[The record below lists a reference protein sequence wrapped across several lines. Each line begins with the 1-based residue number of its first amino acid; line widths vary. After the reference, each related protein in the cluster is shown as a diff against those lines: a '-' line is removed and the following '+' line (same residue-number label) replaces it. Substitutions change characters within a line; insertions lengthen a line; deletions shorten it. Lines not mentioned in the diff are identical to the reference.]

1 MSKRE
6 PPDDN
11 NDETPS
17 GDSRDPFAGIP
28 FIGELLRA
36 MSSTQDP
43 KGPERQIAISIATG
57 GESEP
62 NVDPLERIEWEK
74 LVRVAELQVTHRTG
88 LNVSRGQ
95 TLSVEPVTR
104 AVWAERS
111 LEALKPLLAVLINS
125 FKPDTTRLDTADSF
139 LAGTDSDW
147 LRSLLSSIGPLLT
160 GVMSGMLVGRLAVR
174 NLGTYDLPIPRGEN
188 SLLVIAPNVEDFRKE
203 WSLPAEDL
211 RLWVCIHEAI
221 HHALLGIPHVRKT
234 LTDLLARHAGA
245 FQNDPEILNEHFEN
259 LDIIENPE
267 AILELQGLISP
278 EMVLG
283 AVRSPEQAALL
294 PYLESLVA
302 VIIGYT
308 DHIMDDI
315 GTQLITKYP
324 MLTEAL
330 RRRRVTTNNEDRFIE
345 RVFGLNL
352 NQEQVDRGDSFI
364 TGVLERAGEHGLNRL
379 WANERHLPTPSE
391 VDAPGL
397 WLARIDLDE
406 D

>member
-1 MSKRE
+1 MSERE

-11 NDETPS
+11 NDEIPP

-28 FIGELLRA
+28 FIGELLRSVNSA
-36 MSSTQDP
+36 QDP

-57 GESEP
+57 GRSEP

-74 LVRVAELQVTHRTG
+74 LARVAELQVAHRTG
-88 LNVSRGQ
+88 LDVSRGQ

-111 LEALKPLLAVLINS
+111 LEALNPLLAVLINS
-125 FKPDTTRLDTADSF
+125 FKPDTTQLDTVDSF
-139 LAGTDSDW
+139 LGDTDSDW
-147 LRSLLSSIGPLLT
+147 LQSLLSSIGPLLT

-174 NLGTYDLPIPRGEN
+174 NLGTYDLPIPREEN

-221 HHALLGIPHVRKT
+221 HHALLGVPHVRGT
-234 LTDLLARHAGA
+234 LTNLLARHAGA

-267 AILELQGLISP
+267 SIFELQGLISP

-294 PYLESLVA
+294 PHLESLVA

-315 GTQLITKYP
+315 GARLITKYP

-330 RRRRVTTNNEDRFIE
+330 RRRRVTANEEDRFIE

-352 NQEQVDRGDSFI
+352 NQEQVDRGGSFI
-364 TGVLERAGEHGLNRL
+364 TGVLERAGDHGLNRL
-379 WANERHLPTPSE
+379 WTSEHHLPTPNE

-397 WLARIDLDE
+397 WLARIDLNKD
-406 D
+406 